1 QQGDQVRQD
10 QARHDRAQN
19 RAGNLSLGN
28 AHPARAPFGEPRTH
42 EDAEGDQGSAGGER
56 ATSADRD
63 LAELEVGA
71 HEASARVDEVR
82 ILGESPSL
90 DARSPLTSLMLRDG
104 ESTSQVSRIAMRNS
118 LASNGIGR
126 KRSGQ

>member
-1 QQGDQVRQD
+1 QD

-42 EDAEGDQGSAGGER
+42 KDAEGDQASEGGER

-63 LAELEVGA
+63 LAELEVGDHA
-71 HEASARVDEVR
+71 ARARADEVR
-82 ILGESPSL
+82 ILGESL

-104 ESTSQVSRIAMRNS
+104 ESTSQVSRIAVRNS